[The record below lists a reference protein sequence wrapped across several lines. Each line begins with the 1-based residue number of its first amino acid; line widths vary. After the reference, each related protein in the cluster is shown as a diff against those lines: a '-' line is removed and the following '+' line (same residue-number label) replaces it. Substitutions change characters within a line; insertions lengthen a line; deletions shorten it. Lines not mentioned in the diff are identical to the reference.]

1 MLPFGGLG
9 VRIEN
14 GTICWLL
21 NFLENLNQ
29 FNWIFV
35 ALEKIIAQFIWK
47 SRKLLSDRKIIL
59 SKISHYSRFY
69 GIYIFEW
76 FLEANKN
83 DVLKIIIVLLEWT
96 HMANF
101 TKGYC

>member
-35 ALEKIIAQFIWK
+35 ALEKIIAQLI
-47 SRKLLSDRKIIL
+47 
-59 SKISHYSRFY
+59 
-69 GIYIFEW
+69 
-76 FLEANKN
+76 
-83 DVLKIIIVLLEWT
+83 
-96 HMANF
+96 
-101 TKGYC
+101 